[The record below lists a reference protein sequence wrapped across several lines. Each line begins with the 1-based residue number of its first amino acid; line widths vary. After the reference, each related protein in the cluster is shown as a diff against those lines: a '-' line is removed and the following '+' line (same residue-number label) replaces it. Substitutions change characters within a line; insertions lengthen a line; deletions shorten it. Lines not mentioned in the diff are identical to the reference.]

1 MKEWFQKQRPQAV
14 LGLAFDGT
22 HVEAVVVRR
31 DGHAAGIAQTAAG
44 TFSADPAKADPVVL
58 GVELKAMLDAAE
70 IRERRCVV
78 ALPASWVLSL
88 QSMLPELSDEDTRG
102 LLQLE
107 AENGFPF
114 PPEALGIAVSRSQAA
129 GGPVYATQLAVPL
142 EQIAKVGS
150 MLRAARLTPVS
161 FTLGIAASQLPGK
174 TGGSGGG
181 VVALFVGARDVAL
194 LAVAG
199 GGIAA
204 LRTLEPAVQG
214 EGAEAQVPA
223 DRVGRELRVTTGQL
237 PPTLR
242 DSLRGL
248 RIFGTGAAADRL
260 AAELAPRAEALGL
273 EVERVV
279 AFAPGELGLKVPVSA
294 PVGAAMAVAT
304 RYLAG
309 TATGLEFLPPQ
320 VSAWQQFAGKHSSG
334 KLMLAAK
341 VGGAVVAA
349 VSLAFIVQQVRLTM
363 LRSEWSGMAPKVR
376 ELETLQQQIKRYRP
390 WFDDSVRSL
399 GILRRMTEAFPENG
413 DVTAKTIEIR
423 ESGQVICSATAKDRV
438 AMNRT
443 LAKLRATPDIAEL
456 QLEQSPGEAP
466 VQFNFNFRW
475 AAGPSRP

>member
-1 MKEWFQKQRPQAV
+1 MKDWFQKQRPQAV

-22 HVEAVVVRR
+22 RIEAVVVRR
-31 DGHAAGIAQTAAG
+31 DGDAAGIAQTTAG
-44 TFSADPAKADPVVL
+44 TFSADPAKADPAVL
-58 GVELKAMLDAAE
+58 GAELKAMLDAAE

-88 QSMLPELSDEDTRG
+88 QSVLPELSDEDARG

-107 AENGFPF
+107 AENGFPY
-114 PPEALGIAVSRSQAA
+114 PPEALGIAVSRSQVA
-129 GGPVYATQLAVPL
+129 GGPVYATQLAVPH
-142 EQIAKVGS
+142 EQIAKIGS

-161 FTLGIAASQLPGK
+161 FTIGVAASQPSGK
-174 TGGSGGG
+174 NAGSSG

-204 LRTLEPAVQG
+204 LRILEPAVQG
-214 EGAEAQVPA
+214 EGAEARVAA

-242 DSLRGL
+242 NDLRRL

-260 AAELAPRAEALGL
+260 AAELAPRAGALGL
-273 EVERVV
+273 QVERVV
-279 AFAPGELGLKVPVSA
+279 AFAPGELGLKVPGSA
-294 PVGAAMAVAT
+294 PVGAAVAVAT

-363 LRSEWSGMAPKVR
+363 LRSEWSAMAPKVR
-376 ELETLQQQIKRYRP
+376 ELETLQQQIKRFRP

-423 ESGQVICSATAKDRV
+423 ESGQVSCSATATDSV

-443 LAKLRATPDIAEL
+443 LEKLRATPDIAEL
-456 QLEQSPGEAP
+456 QLEQSRGKAP

>member
-1 MKEWFQKQRPQAV
+1 MKDWFQKQRPQAV

-22 HVEAVVVRR
+22 RVEAVVVRR
-31 DGHAAGIAQTAAG
+31 DGDAVGIAQTATG
-44 TFSADPAKADPVVL
+44 IFSADPAKADLAVL
-58 GVELKAMLDAAE
+58 GVELKTMLDAAE

-88 QSMLPELSDEDTRG
+88 QSVLPELSDEDTRG

-107 AENGFPF
+107 AENCFPF
-114 PPEALGIAVSRSQAA
+114 APEALGIAVSRSQVA
-129 GGPVYATQLAVPL
+129 GGPMYATQLAVPL
-142 EQIAKVGS
+142 EQIAKIES

-161 FTLGIAASQLPGK
+161 FTIGVAASQPPGK
-174 TGGSGGG
+174 NSGSGG

-194 LAVAG
+194 LVVAG

-204 LRTLEPAVQG
+204 LRILEPAVQG
-214 EGAEAQVPA
+214 EGSEAQVPA

-248 RIFGTGAAADRL
+248 RIFGAGAAADRL

-273 EVERVV
+273 KVERVV
-279 AFAPGELGLKVPVSA
+279 AFAPGELGLKVPASA

-309 TATGLEFLPPQ
+309 TATGLEFLPPR

-363 LRSEWSGMAPKVR
+363 LRSEWSAMAPKVR
-376 ELETLQQQIKRYRP
+376 ELETLQQQIKRFRP

-423 ESGQVICSATAKDRV
+423 ESGQVSCSATATDSV

-443 LAKLRATPDIAEL
+443 LEKLRATPDIAEL
-456 QLEQSPGEAP
+456 QLEQSRGKAP

>member
-1 MKEWFQKQRPQAV
+1 MKDWFQKQRPQAV

-22 HVEAVVVRR
+22 RVEAVVVRR
-31 DGHAAGIAQTAAG
+31 DGDAARIAQTAAG
-44 TFSADPAKADPVVL
+44 IFSADPAKADPAVL
-58 GVELKAMLDAAE
+58 GAELKAMLDAAE

-88 QSMLPELSDEDTRG
+88 QSVLPELSDEDTRG

-114 PPEALGIAVSRSQAA
+114 PPEALGIAVSRSQVA
-129 GGPVYATQLAVPL
+129 GGPVHATQLAVPL
-142 EQIAKVGS
+142 EQIAKIEA

-161 FTLGIAASQLPGK
+161 FTIGVAASQPPGK
-174 TGGSGGG
+174 TGGSGG
-181 VVALFVGARDVAL
+181 VVALFIGARDVAL

-204 LRTLEPAVQG
+204 LRILEPAVQG

-237 PPTLR
+237 PPTVR
-242 DSLRGL
+242 DSLCRL

-260 AAELAPRAEALGL
+260 AAELAPRAAALGL

-279 AFAPGELGLKVPVSA
+279 AFAPGELGLKVPASA
-294 PVGAAMAVAT
+294 PPGSALAVAT

-309 TATGLEFLPPQ
+309 TSTGLEYLPPQ

-341 VGGAVVAA
+341 IGGAVVAA
-349 VSLAFIVQQVRLTM
+349 VCLAFIVQQVRLTM

-423 ESGQVICSATAKDRV
+423 ESGQVNCSATATDSV

-443 LAKLRATPDIAEL
+443 LEKLRATPDIAEL
-456 QLEQSPGEAP
+456 QLEQSRGKAP

>member
-1 MKEWFQKQRPQAV
+1 MKDWFQKQRPQAV

-22 HVEAVVVRR
+22 RVEAVVVRR
-31 DGHAAGIAQTAAG
+31 DGDAAGIAQTAAG
-44 TFSADPAKADPVVL
+44 TFSVDPAKADPAVL
-58 GVELKAMLDAAE
+58 GAELKAMLDAAE

-88 QSMLPELSDEDTRG
+88 QSVLPELSDEDTRG

-114 PPEALGIAVSRSQAA
+114 APEALGIAVSRSQVAD
-129 GGPVYATQLAVPL
+129 GPVYATQLAVPL

-161 FTLGIAASQLPGK
+161 FTIGIAASQLPGK
-174 TGGSGGG
+174 SGG

-194 LAVAG
+194 LTVAG

-204 LRTLEPAVQG
+204 LRVLEPAVQG

-260 AAELAPRAEALGL
+260 AADLAPRAAVLGL
-273 EVERVV
+273 EVERVII
-279 AFAPGELGLKVPVSA
+279 FAPGELGLKVPASA

-341 VGGAVVAA
+341 AGCAVVAA

-363 LRSEWSGMAPKVR
+363 LRSEWSGIAPKVR

-423 ESGQVICSATAKDRV
+423 ESGQVSCSATATDSV

-443 LAKLRATPDIAEL
+443 LEKLRATPDIAEL
-456 QLEQSPGEAP
+456 QLEQSPGKAS